1 MGTGSMSRKDILPIP
16 QNIGR
21 VETTRQAKPRTLPL
35 MPEPQ
40 DRLSLVEQPKAENK
54 IVKQVGSTFELERE
68 RQARADDIEKRLL
81 AGQSVI
87 DMDPSTIDASFLQD
101 RMPGDIDGLV
111 VSIREQGQQVP
122 ILVRPHPDVPGR
134 YQVAFGHRRLRAVAE
149 LGLKVKAIVR
159 DLSDD
164 QLVVAQ
170 GQENNERQDLT
181 YIEKARFA
189 DRLKA
194 RFARDVIMSA
204 LSVQKGDLS
213 VMLSVVAKIPG
224 ELIDAIGPAPGIG
237 RRSWMEFADYLTVGN
252 NLDRAIDISESEDV
266 RGLPSDERFKAL
278 LKQLRPNAERQTS
291 EPWTSPRQHR
301 LGLIKHGKATLD
313 ISISTK
319 DAPDFAAFLLN
330 QVPALYDE
338 FKSKS
343 AEHQRNG
350 E

>member
-1 MGTGSMSRKDILPIP
+1 MSRKDILPIP

-21 VETTRQAKPRTLPL
+21 VETSRQAKPRTLPL
-35 MPEPQ
+35 MPEPE
-40 DRLSLVEQPKAENK
+40 DRLSLVEQPRAENK

-68 RQARADDIEKRLL
+68 RQARADEIEKRLS
-81 AGQSVI
+81 AGQAVI
-87 DMDPSTIDASFLQD
+87 DLDPHVIDPSFLQD
-101 RMPGDIDGLV
+101 RMPGDIEGLLA
-111 VSIREQGQQVP
+111 SIREQGQQVP
-122 ILVRPHPDVPGR
+122 ILVRPHPEAAGR

-149 LGLKVKAIVR
+149 LGFRVKAIVR

-194 RFARDVIMSA
+194 RFSRDVIMSA

-213 VMLSVVAKIPG
+213 VMLSVVAKIPS
-224 ELIDAIGPAPGIG
+224 ELVDAIGPAPGVG

-252 NLDRAIDISESEDV
+252 NLDKAIDFSEGDDV
-266 RGLPSDERFKAL
+266 RALPSDERFKAVMRR
-278 LKQLRPNAERQTS
+278 LKPSVERQAA
-291 EPWTSPRQHR
+291 EPWSSPGGHR
-301 LGLIKHGKATLD
+301 LGQLKQGKTSLE
-313 ISISTK
+313 ISVNRK
-319 DAPDFAAFLLN
+319 EAPEFAAFLLN
-330 QVPALYDE
+330 NLPALFDE
-338 FKSKS
+338 FRSKS
-343 AEHQRNG
+343 ANDQRHG